1 MANRVFYLSLPPLP
15 NDTIT
20 TNFSTGLPFTSRG
33 RLYRI
38 GNLPLITP
46 SHRLPTICCRA
57 TSVAQSSCCILLAFV
72 WGPSDFQCLFSRSLK
87 SMKPAHCSSVLV
99 LALHCTAAL
108 IFALLLGISAE
119 IKNPLKAV
127 ENLHNSAFGN
137 AQETPAA
144 IAIPNQ
150 ATATMVSMRDA
161 SQRPRRM
168 VRKPEHL
175 PNGNNSVTIG
185 IYHRP
190 FPYWRLIVG
199 SKQFQSHRFVA
210 ATVAPMA

>member
-1 MANRVFYLSLPPLP
+1 MKVDPKFVILKHM
-15 NDTIT
+15 
-20 TNFSTGLPFTSRG
+20 GK
-33 RLYRI
+33 
-38 GNLPLITP
+38 TP
-46 SHRLPTICCRA
+46 SMA
-57 TSVAQSSCCILLAFV
+57 
-72 WGPSDFQCLFSRSLK
+72 SRERCHIKFFTPLD
-87 SMKPAHCSSVLV
+87 L
-99 LALHCTAAL
+99 
-108 IFALLLGISAE
+108 

-150 ATATMVSMRDA
+150 ATATMVSMRAA

-175 PNGNNSVTIG
+175 PDGNNSVTIG

-210 ATVAPMA
+210 AKVAPMA